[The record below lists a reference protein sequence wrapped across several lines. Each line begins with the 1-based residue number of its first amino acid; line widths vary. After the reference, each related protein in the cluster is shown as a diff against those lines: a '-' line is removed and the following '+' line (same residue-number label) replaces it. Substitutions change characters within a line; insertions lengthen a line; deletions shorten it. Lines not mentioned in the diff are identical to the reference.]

1 MYADGSFKEV
11 AYYREDVEKGLKRPI
26 IPGRGKGTLEYMIKF
41 RKICSR
47 LKWIFPL
54 FLRDLGFGILNKKW
68 RLIPDLLLENAFN
81 NAAAS
86 DKSLGIMLT
95 FAAIG
100 TPMVIGYTTFV
111 YLTFRGK
118 VKIDEMSY

>member
-1 MYADGSFKEV
+1 LQPVEVDFSTVFK
-11 AYYREDVEKGLKRPI
+11 R
-26 IPGRGKGTLEYMIKF
+26 F
-41 RKICSR
+41 R
-47 LKWIFPL
+47 
-54 FLRDLGFGILNKKW
+54 LRYSQQKMEA
-68 RLIPDLLLENAFN
+68 IPDLLLENAFN

>member
-1 MYADGSFKEV
+1 MLVLV
-11 AYYREDVEKGLKRPI
+11 AIELYPNLLVS
-26 IPGRGKGTLEYMIKF
+26 TLDPQYTITVY
-41 RKICSR
+41 
-47 LKWIFPL
+47 
-54 FLRDLGFGILNKKW
+54 
-68 RLIPDLLLENAFN
+68 

-100 TPMVIGYTTFV
+100 TPLVIGYTTFV